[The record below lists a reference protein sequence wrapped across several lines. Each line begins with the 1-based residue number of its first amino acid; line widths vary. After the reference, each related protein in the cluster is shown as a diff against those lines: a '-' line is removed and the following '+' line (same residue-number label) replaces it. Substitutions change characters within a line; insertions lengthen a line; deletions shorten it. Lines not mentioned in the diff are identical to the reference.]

1 MKKSL
6 LSLLTIFLIILTA
19 SYSVVKIFGSKNY
32 HNESKKNHTIVS
44 SFYPE
49 YIILLNLL
57 EDCDDI
63 NIKNMTSSATG
74 CLHDYQLTSADM
86 KVLDH
91 ADGFVINGGGM
102 EPFLDDIK
110 KSYKDLKIIDSS
122 ENIELLENI
131 SIHEHTQDNHNEDKH
146 DNKDS
151 NEKHV
156 HTKDCEHNTHD
167 EVNKKEPNQH
177 VHTESCEHNHG
188 EYNAH
193 IWLNPDNYLI
203 QIKNICTN
211 LCTLYPE
218 HKNVIIKNSKT
229 YTDKIRKLQNEIT
242 SLNKKISKQDKKD
255 IIIFHDSFA
264 YIADSFNLNVVQC
277 IEISSETS
285 LSAGTI
291 ANTIDEI
298 NYHNI
303 EILLSEKQFK
313 NTIANNISKETNAKV
328 YVLDSLVTGDNNKD
342 SYIDGMKKNI
352 ESIQTIFK

>member
-6 LSLLTIFLIILTA
+6 LSLLAIFLVITIA
-19 SYSVVKIFGSKNY
+19 SYSIVKIFGSKDYDNTSK
-32 HNESKKNHTIVS
+32 ESHTIVS

-57 EDCDDI
+57 EDCEDI

-110 KSYKDLKIIDSS
+110 KSYPKLNIIDSS
-122 ENIELLENI
+122 KNVKLLENFT
-131 SIHEHTQDNHNEDKH
+131 SHEHDEDL
-146 DNKDS
+146 KDKDLDD
-151 NEKHV
+151 EHV
-156 HTKDCEHNTHD
+156 HTKDCQHNSHEEED
-167 EVNKKEPNQH
+167 DKKDDKH
-177 VHTESCEHNHG
+177 VHTEDCEHNHG
-188 EYNAH
+188 KYNAH

-203 QIKNICTN
+203 QIKNISLE
-211 LCTLYPE
+211 LCSIYPE
-218 HKNVIIKNSKT
+218 HKDIITKNTKIYTSK
-229 YTDKIRKLQNEIT
+229 INELQDEIT
-242 SLNKKISKQDKKD
+242 SLNKKISKQEKKD

-298 NYHNI
+298 NYHDI

-313 NTIANNISKETNAKV
+313 NTIANNISKETDAEV
-328 YVLDSLVTGDNNKD
+328 YVLDSLVTGNNNKD

-352 ESIQTIFK
+352 ENIKEIFN

>member
-6 LSLLTIFLIILTA
+6 LSLLAIFLVIIIG
-19 SYSVVKIFGSKNY
+19 SYSIVKIFGSKNY
-32 HNESKKNHTIVS
+32 YNTSKGSHTIVS

-57 EDCDDI
+57 EDCEDI

-110 KSYKDLKIIDSS
+110 KSYPKLNIIDSS
-122 ENIELLENI
+122 KNIKLLENYI
-131 SIHEHTQDNHNEDKH
+131 SHEHDEDLDDKALDDEHVHTKNCQHNSHEEKDDEED
-146 DNKDS
+146 D
-151 NEKHV
+151 KHV
-156 HTKDCEHNTHD
+156 HTKDCEHN
-167 EVNKKEPNQH
+167 
-177 VHTESCEHNHG
+177 HG
-188 EYNAH
+188 KYNAH

-203 QIKNICTN
+203 QIKNISSK
-211 LCTLYPE
+211 LCILYPNY
-218 HKNVIIKNSKT
+218 KNIIAKNTKKYTSK
-229 YTDKIRKLQNEIT
+229 INELQDEIT
-242 SLNKKISKQDKKD
+242 SLNKKISKQEKKD

-313 NTIANNISKETNAKV
+313 NTIANNISKETDAKV
-328 YVLDSLVTGDNNKD
+328 YVLNSLVTGDNNKD
-342 SYIDGMKKNI
+342 SYIDGMKENI
-352 ESIQTIFK
+352 ENIKEIFS